1 MRKWFLVVGWCAFLS
16 SCSSDT
22 EKTQAKSPL
31 PAAPPSQAIGKS
43 SNPAA
48 KYLELVGFRTRE
60 KGPGK
65 IEITFGVVNHSDAD
79 LGDLV
84 MKVEL
89 RTIDSK
95 PTDPAVFSFET
106 KVPSLGPQELK
117 EVSTLVPSKMR
128 VYELPDWQF
137 LRPQFEITE
146 PK

>member
-1 MRKWFLVVGWCAFLS
+1 MRKWFVVIGLCAFLA

-31 PAAPPSQAIGKS
+31 PPAPPSQVIGKS
-43 SNPAA
+43 NNPAA
-48 KYLELVGFRTRE
+48 KYVELVGFRTRE

-65 IEITFGVVNHSDAD
+65 IELSFGVVNHSEAD
-79 LGDLV
+79 LGDLT

-89 RTIDSK
+89 RTIESK
-95 PTDPAVFSFET
+95 PNDPAVFSFDA
-106 KVPSLGPQELK
+106 KVPALGPEELK
-117 EVSTLVPSKMR
+117 EVSVVVPSKMR

-137 LRPQFEITE
+137 LRPQFQILE